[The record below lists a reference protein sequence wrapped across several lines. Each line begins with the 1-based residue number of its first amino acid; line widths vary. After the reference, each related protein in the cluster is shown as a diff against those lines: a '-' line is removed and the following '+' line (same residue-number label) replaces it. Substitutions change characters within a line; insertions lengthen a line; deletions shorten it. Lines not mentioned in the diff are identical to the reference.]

1 MNNNQLDI
9 KFPKGGVF
17 FIIIAVIVVI
27 FVSKSTV
34 TIASGQAGV
43 LYKTFGGGVVTDKPA
58 MGEGFQLVAP
68 WNKVVIYEVR
78 QQELLEKMKVLSSN
92 GLDILLEVTAWYQP
106 DVDKL
111 GLLHQKK
118 GQNYLDRVIKPSIR
132 SAARSVVGRYTPEQ
146 IYSSKRD
153 AIQKEIFDETKKI
166 LDQQYVQLNEVLVRD
181 VTLPP
186 TIKTA
191 IENKL
196 KQEQEFLEY
205 EFTIQK
211 AQKEAERQKIDAEG
225 KATANKILN
234 ASLSENILKEKG
246 IQATI
251 ELAKS
256 PNSKV
261 IVIGSGKDGMP
272 LILGNN

>member
-1 MNNNQLDI
+1 MSNQQI
-9 KFPKGGVF
+9 EFKFPKGGAFLIIVVVLGLVF
-17 FIIIAVIVVI
+17 F
-27 FVSKSTV
+27 SKATV
-34 TIASGQAGV
+34 TIGSGEAGV
-43 LYKTFGGGVVTDKPA
+43 LYKTFGGGVVTDEPA
-58 MGEGFQLVAP
+58 LGEGFHLVAP
-68 WNKVVIYEVR
+68 WNKVIVYEVR

-92 GLDILLEVTAWYQP
+92 GLDILLEVTAWYKPQTEQ
-106 DVDKL
+106 L
-111 GLLHQKK
+111 GFLHQKK
-118 GQNYLDRVIKPSIR
+118 GQDYLDRVIKPSIR

-166 LDQQYVQLNEVLVRD
+166 LDGQYVQLNEVLVRD

-191 IENKL
+191 IEKKL

-211 AQKEAERQKIDAEG
+211 AQKEAERQRIDAEG
-225 KATANKILN
+225 KATANRILN
-234 ASLSENILKEKG
+234 ASLTENILKEKG
-246 IQATI
+246 IQATL
-251 ELAKS
+251 ELA
-256 PNSKV
+256 NSKNAKV
-261 IVIGSGKDGMP
+261 IVVGSGKDGMP